1 VSSAEQLHSLTLTRS
16 VEEKGLDHRSTEP
29 QAFLRCSRW
38 GLFLRRE
45 QLNCHA
51 VNQLAAMIS
60 TLSPLPAADCDSML
74 AA

>member
-1 VSSAEQLHSLTLTRS
+1 MSSAEQLHSLTLTRS